1 MPWKLW
7 EVRDTRRFSGAPP
20 KGSLKKLNI
29 VAARLFKK
37 AAPALENGSRPTM
50 SSMSGRVFAALF
62 FPYRCLLALLFR
74 PHHKVLKAK
83 AMEEKKMPRFYH
95 DDPAWQDVEPL
106 PQDDGGLHPLAAIAY
121 TDEYSE
127 AMGYLR
133 AVMAKNEFS
142 ERVLGLTEH
151 IISMNPAHYTV
162 WYALSSAC
170 ACNMLIARLYRAKTL
185 SELKSPLQDEIAW
198 LNPTA
203 MKHLKNYQIW
213 HHRQTIIDALGSPE
227 GEPDF
232 IATMLEQ
239 DSKNYHVWSYRQWL
253 VKRFDMFDSDEEL
266 RWTEEMIYADVRNNS
281 AWNHRWFLVIGGRD
295 GKPVGEHVVNR
306 ELEYAKQAVR
316 RAPQNQSPWNYLKG
330 IVRQAKLPLA
340 TLKDF
345 ALEFADMRR
354 PDDIYSSHA
363 LDVLADIYGEEESS
377 RAEAKQAFD
386 LLATRFDPIRAH
398 YWNYRKGLLDQP
410 GVVA

>member
-1 MPWKLW
+1 MSHEPHHPSRL
-7 EVRDTRRFSGAPP
+7 RR
-20 KGSLKKLNI
+20 
-29 VAARLFKK
+29 AALPVPLSPCASRQ
-37 AAPALENGSRPTM
+37 APASR
-50 SSMSGRVFAALF
+50 
-62 FPYRCLLALLFR
+62 
-74 PHHKVLKAK
+74 KVKAK
-83 AMEEKKMPRFYH
+83 MPKFYN
-95 DDPAWQDVEPL
+95 DDPAWEDIEPL

-162 WYALSSAC
+162 W
-170 ACNMLIARLYRAKTL
+170 LYRAKTL
-185 SELKSPLQDEIAW
+185 SELHASLEDEITW
-198 LNPTA
+198 LNRTA
-203 MKHLKNYQIW
+203 LKHLKNYQIW
-213 HHRQTIIDALGSPE
+213 HHRQTVIDALGSPK

-253 VKRFDMFDSDEEL
+253 VKRFGLFGDDEEL
-266 RWTEEMIYADVRNNS
+266 QWTEEMICADVRNNS
-281 AWNHRWFLVIGGRD
+281 AWNHRWFLVVGGKD
-295 GKPVGEHVVNR
+295 GQSVGEHMVKR
-306 ELEYAKQAVR
+306 EIDYAKHAIR

-330 IVRQAKLPLA
+330 IVRQAKLPLS

-345 ALEFADMRR
+345 ALEFADIRR

-363 LDVLADIYGEEESS
+363 LDLLADIFGEEEDSKE
-377 RAEAKQAFD
+377 EAKKALD

-398 YWNYRKGLLDQP
+398 YWRYRKGLLEQTGSA